1 MSDPTMPITQR
12 PFRGTQVAGDDGGGP
27 ALVQHRQRLVVVA
40 GADRG
45 LERDVPG
52 TRLSI
57 GTSEGN
63 DLVLTDPMI
72 SRRHCE
78 IIVQGEKYLLRDL
91 GSTNG
96 TSVNGTPV
104 VEAFL
109 MPGARIGLGTTEILF
124 QPKKKWVKLALS
136 EADHFGDLYGRSNA
150 MREVFGLLERVVRT
164 DLSVIIVGETGTGKE
179 LVARALHDHGS
190 RCDKPFVVVDCG
202 AVSENLIESELFGHE
217 RGAFTGADRARAGA
231 FELAHTGTIF
241 LDEIG
246 ELPTELQPKLLRAL
260 ERREVKRLGA
270 PRPIEVDVR
279 VLAATN
285 RDLRAEVARGAF
297 REDLYYRLAEVAVQ
311 LPPLRDRREDIAIIA
326 ERFITD
332 QASRAGA
339 GASSISSAA
348 YALMSQ
354 REWPGNVRELRNVLR
369 RAAVLARA
377 DVIEPEDIP
386 ESTTPSQSPSAP
398 ASDVT
403 GLEGLPI
410 KEARERWNEPLEREY
425 LIRLIRR
432 TAGDLESASVL
443 AGLHRKSLER
453 LLRQHGL
460 RVDDIVAG

>member
-1 MSDPTMPITQR
+1 MSDPTIPIQQR
-12 PFRGTQVAGDDGGGP
+12 PFRGTQVAGDDGDGP
-27 ALVQHRQRLVVVA
+27 VLVQHRQRLVVVT
-40 GADRG
+40 GPDRG

-57 GTSEGN
+57 GTSDVN
-63 DLVLTDPMI
+63 DLILSDAMI

-78 IIVQGEKYLLRDL
+78 IVVQGDRYLLRDL

-109 MPGARIGLGTTEILF
+109 TPGARIGLGITEILF

-136 EADHFGDLYGRSNA
+136 EADHFGELYGRSNA

-179 LVARALHDHGS
+179 LVARALHDHGA
-190 RCDKPFVVVDCG
+190 RAEKPFVVVDCG

-231 FELAHTGTIF
+231 FELAHGGTIF

-246 ELPTELQPKLLRAL
+246 ELLTELQPKLLRAL

-285 RDLRAEVARGAF
+285 RELRAEVARGAF

-311 LPPLRDRREDIAIIA
+311 LPPLRDRREDIALIA
-326 ERFITD
+326 ERFISD
-332 QASRAGA
+332 QATRAGA
-339 GASSISSAA
+339 GANSISQAA
-348 YALMSQ
+348 YALLGQ
-354 REWPGNVRELRNVLR
+354 RDWPGNVRELRNVLR
-369 RAAVLARA
+369 RAAVLARG

-386 ESTTPSQSPSAP
+386 ESTTSTPAP
-398 ASDVT
+398 APTTDVT

-432 TAGDLESASVL
+432 TGGDLESASVL

>member
-1 MSDPTMPITQR
+1 MADPTTPIAQR
-12 PFRGTQVAGDDGGGP
+12 PFRGTQVAADDAEGP
-27 ALVQHRQRLVVVA
+27 ALVQHRQRLVVVS
-40 GADRG
+40 GPDRG
-45 LERDVPG
+45 LERDVVT

-57 GTSEGN
+57 GTADTN
-63 DLVLTDPMI
+63 DLILNDPMV

-78 IIVQGEKYLLRDL
+78 IVVQADRYLLRDL

-96 TSVNGTPV
+96 TSVGGTSV

-109 MPGARIGLGTTEILF
+109 TPGARIGLGQTEIVF
-124 QPKKKWVKLALS
+124 QPKKKWVKLAIS
-136 EADHFGDLYGRSNA
+136 EADHFGDLYGKSPP
-150 MREVFGLLERVVRT
+150 MREVFGLLERVVKT
-164 DLSVIIVGETGTGKE
+164 DLSVIIIGETGTGKE

-190 RCDKPFVVVDCG
+190 RAGKPFVVVDCG

-285 RDLRAEVARGAF
+285 RDLRAEVARGTF
-297 REDLYYRLAEVAVQ
+297 REDLYYRLAEVAVA
-311 LPPLRDRREDIAIIA
+311 LPPLRDRREDIPVIA
-326 ERFITD
+326 ERFLAET
-332 QASRAGA
+332 AARAGA
-339 GASSISSAA
+339 GAGRITPSALQ
-348 YALMSQ
+348 ALQQ
-354 REWPGNVRELRNVLR
+354 RDWPGNVRELRNVLR

-377 DVIEPEDIP
+377 DVIEPEDLP
-386 ESTTPSQSPSAP
+386 EATATAPPTGPTT
-398 ASDVT
+398 DVT

-425 LIRLIRR
+425 LIRLIKR
-432 TAGDLESASVL
+432 TGGDLESASTL

-460 RVDDIVAG
+460 RVDDIVT